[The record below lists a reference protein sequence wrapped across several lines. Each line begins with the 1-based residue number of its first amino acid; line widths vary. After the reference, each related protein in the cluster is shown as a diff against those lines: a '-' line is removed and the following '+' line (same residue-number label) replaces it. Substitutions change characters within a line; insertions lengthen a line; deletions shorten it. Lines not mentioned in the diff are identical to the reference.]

1 MDRTKNDKVR
11 VGVIIGL
18 AITVMVTAIVW
29 AIYDGLLDNALVA
42 STTFIVIGIAAFVL
56 VLAGRSFMSDI
67 KAGIPFEDERSRRVK
82 EKAAGNS
89 FIFMIYLLLALG
101 LYCDNVNASLKA
113 TDITGISI
121 LGGAISFVAMW
132 AYFSRKPSL
141 E

>member
-1 MDRTKNDKVR
+1 MNKTAHDKVR
-11 VGVIIGL
+11 VGMLIGL
-18 AITVMVTAIVW
+18 SITVMVTAIVW

-42 STTFIVIGIAAFVL
+42 AVTFIVVGIATFVL
-56 VLAGRSFMSDI
+56 VLAGRSFVSDI

-89 FIFMIYLLLALG
+89 FLFMIYLLLALG

-121 LGGAISFVAMW
+121 LGGAISFLALW
-132 AYFSRKPSL
+132 AYFGRKPSL
-141 E
+141 D